1 MVGSPGISRLRAGSG
16 FTLVKFLLCAAGF
29 PCIVGGMFASCF
41 DGSRLSCLVA
51 SALVLGSSGAFS
63 EVRLPQVFSSHMVL
77 QQQKPVTVWGWAEPG
92 ESVAVELAGARQ
104 EAKANGQ
111 GEWRVGLPAMK
122 AGGPYLLSVSG
133 TNTVKLE
140 DVLIGEVWLCSG
152 QSNMEMGMG
161 MIQNAKEEIAAAN
174 DPEMRLLLVPRK
186 VATLPQTDVDATW
199 KACTPQTVAEAGW
212 GGFSASA
219 YFFGRE
225 LRRTLKVPVGLIE
238 SSWGGTRIEPWTPP
252 EGFAGEPAL
261 KSIHE
266 RALLSDPRSPQHQ
279 DRLGRFLA
287 EVDTWSAS
295 ARKSMMGRE
304 PAPPMPVFPAELA
317 ALTDAQQPT
326 ALYNGMIHPL
336 VPLSMRGILWYQGES
351 NHNEGMLY
359 VDKTRALVQGWR
371 KAFQQ
376 EDLACY
382 YVQIAPYQY
391 GDEDPT
397 IVPRFWEAQA
407 AAMAIPNSGMVV
419 TTDIGD
425 VKDIHPVNKQ
435 EVGRR
440 LALWALSKTY
450 KQPAINPSGPVFKS
464 MAQEGSKLRL
474 RFDHADGGLVSRD
487 GKPLSWFEIIDAEK
501 GGYVPATVEL
511 KGDTLLLS
519 ADSVSQPAAVRFAW
533 SKLAEPNLSNKAG
546 LPALPFRAGELPD
559 ALFQNAPEAKAY
571 ELVYDLELGKTG
583 RDFVY
588 EVDRHALISKPFD
601 RVAYFLELTR
611 PDGLR
616 QYLYVSA
623 DAFTKELAKIA
634 VPTVASGA
642 SFQQALAHMNV
653 RTNVSG
659 IVSGD
664 DLSGGNIEFWP
675 SNYGPGNAAQIPDA
689 RADVYDFGDD
699 LGGQILDG
707 YGSMQVHNH
716 VAKQTLFSINNW
728 KEGPGGDLGIG
739 NNPGGNPDWTF
750 ARNAG
755 GYVTKRLRVFVHC
768 P

>member
-1 MVGSPGISRLRAGSG
+1 
-16 FTLVKFLLCAAGF
+16 
-29 PCIVGGMFASCF
+29 MFASCF

-51 SALVLGSSGAFS
+51 SALVLGSSVAFS

-104 EAKANGQ
+104 ETKANGQ

-133 TNTVKLE
+133 SNTVKLD

-174 DPEMRLLLVPRK
+174 DPEMRLLLVPRNI
-186 VATLPQTDVDATW
+186 ATLPQKEVAASW
-199 KACTPQTVAEAGW
+199 KACTSQTVAEAGW

-279 DRLGRFLA
+279 DRLGKFLA

-295 ARKSMMGRE
+295 ARKSMVE
-304 PAPPMPVFPAELA
+304 KQPAPPMPVFPAELA
-317 ALTDAQQPT
+317 ALTDAQEPT

-376 EDLACY
+376 EDLAYY

-450 KQPAINPSGPVFKS
+450 KQPGIDPSGPVLKS
-464 MAQEGSKLRL
+464 MVQEGNKLRL
-474 RFDHADGGLVSRD
+474 TFDHAAGGLVSRD

-501 GGYVPATVEL
+501 GGFVPATVEL

-519 ADSVSQPAAVRFAW
+519 AESVTQPAAVRFAW

-559 ALFQNAPEAKAY
+559 ALFRDAPEARGY
-571 ELVYDLELGKTG
+571 ELVYDLDLGKTG

-623 DAFTKELAKIA
+623 DAFTKELGKIG

-653 RTNVSG
+653 RSNVSG

-664 DLSGGNIEFWP
+664 NLSGGNIEFWP

-689 RADVYDFGDD
+689 RADVYDVGDD
-699 LGGQILDG
+699 LGGQVLDG
-707 YGSMQVHNH
+707 YGSMQIHNH
-716 VAKQTLFSINNW
+716 EAKQTLFSINNW

-739 NNPGGNPDWTF
+739 NNPSGNPDWTF

-755 GYVTKRLRVFVHC
+755 GYATKRLRILVHC

>member
-1 MVGSPGISRLRAGSG
+1 MNTMQVDLLLRSNPVLRA
-16 FTLVKFLLCAAGF
+16 VCFLALTAAT
-29 PCIVGGMFASCF
+29 
-41 DGSRLSCLVA
+41 A
-51 SALVLGSSGAFS
+51 SAA
-63 EVRLPQVFSSHMVL
+63 VRLPQVFSSHMVL
-77 QQQKPVTVWGWAEPG
+77 QQQKEVTLWGWAEPG
-92 ESVAVELAGARQ
+92 ESVTVELAGARQ
-104 EAKANGQ
+104 ETKANGQ

-122 AGGPYLLSVSG
+122 AGGPHVLSVSG
-133 TNTVKLE
+133 TNTVKLD
-140 DVLIGEVWLCSG
+140 DVLVGEVWLCSG

-161 MIQNAKEEIAAAN
+161 MIRDAKEEIAAAN

-199 KACTPQTVAEAGW
+199 KACTSQTVAEAGW

-266 RALLSDPRSPQHQ
+266 SALLSDPRSPEHRK
-279 DRLGRFLA
+279 RLESFLGA
-287 EVDTWSAS
+287 VDAWSSS
-295 ARKSMMGRE
+295 ARKAM
-304 PAPPMPVFPAELA
+304 ADKAVLPPMPAFPAELGV
-317 ALTDAQQPT
+317 LTDPQQPT
-326 ALYNGMIHPL
+326 GLYNGMIHPL
-336 VPLSMRGILWYQGES
+336 TPLSMRGILWYQGES

-376 EDLACY
+376 EDLAYY

-391 GDEDPT
+391 DNEDPT
-397 IVPRFWEAQA
+397 IVARFWEAQA

-425 VKDIHPVNKQ
+425 VKDIHPANKQ

-440 LALWALSKTY
+440 LALWALAKTY
-450 KQPAINPSGPVFKS
+450 KQPGIDPCGPVFKS
-464 MAQEGSKLRL
+464 MAQEGNKLRL
-474 RFDHADGGLVSRD
+474 RFDHAEGGLVSLD
-487 GKPLSWFEIIDAEK
+487 GKPLTWFEIIDAEK
-501 GGYVPATVEL
+501 GGFVPATVEL
-511 KGDTLLLS
+511 KGDSLLLS
-519 ADSVSQPAAVRFAW
+519 AESVTRPAAVRFAW

-559 ALFQNAPEAKAY
+559 ALFRDAPEAKGY
-571 ELVYDLELGKTG
+571 KLVYDLDLNKTG
-583 RDFVY
+583 RDLAY
-588 EVDRHALISKPFD
+588 DVDRHALISKPFD

-611 PDGLR
+611 SDGLR

-623 DAFTKELAKIA
+623 DAFTRELEKIG
-634 VPTVASGA
+634 VPTLASGA
-642 SFQQALAHMNV
+642 SFQQALARMNV
-653 RTNVSG
+653 RSNVSG
-659 IVSGD
+659 IATGEN
-664 DLSGGNIEFWP
+664 LPGGNIEFWP
-675 SNYGPGNAAQIPDA
+675 NNYGPVNAARIQDA

-699 LGGQILDG
+699 PGGQILDG
-707 YGSMQVHNH
+707 YGSMQIHNH
-716 VAKQTLFSINNW
+716 EAKQTLFSINNW
-728 KEGPGGDLGIG
+728 KDGPGGDLGIG
-739 NNPGGNPDWTF
+739 NSPSGNPDWTF

-755 GYVTKRLRVFVHC
+755 SYASKRLRILVHC